1 MNTLAEVSSADIIVA
16 SSALTWTGL
25 EPGYKLSNENA
36 ATLLAYCGGLASA
49 AVWVIVDVGKWKRSE
64 LRRRYTPGS
73 DEYNKQVGL
82 LYSELS
88 EYWPNIDSA
97 TSWRSYLNVA
107 DAVPYEDRVEGAGP
121 AVYIPGMTL
130 PPDAWVSFIH
140 SVKEGTHRD
149 FLAQMYGKQVE
160 ATRIASTTSTNGYA
174 PHAEDDDIPYSAS
187 GPGVVAEAE
196 EWVEEYENNSDSNL
210 PVLSWS
216 TLAQVRALVTAVL
229 SERWTEAVDIAE
241 GLEPVIA

>member
-1 MNTLAEVSSADIIVA
+1 MNTLTEVSPAELSAV
-16 SSALTWTGL
+16 STGLTWTGL

-73 DEYNKQVGL
+73 NEYNKHVGL

-88 EYWPNIDSA
+88 EYWPSIDSA

-121 AVYIPGMTL
+121 AVYLPGMTL
-130 PPDAWVSFIH
+130 PPEAWASFVH

-149 FLAQMYGKQVE
+149 FLAQMYGKQVD
-160 ATRIASTTSTNGYA
+160 ATRIAPTNGNGHV
-174 PHAEDDDIPYSAS
+174 PPDTDDDVPYSSS
-187 GPGVVAEAE
+187 GLGIVAEAP
-196 EWVEEYENNSDSNL
+196 EWVEEYEQADSSL
-210 PVLSWS
+210 PVLSHELL
-216 TLAQVRALVTAVL
+216 TQIQQLVTAVL
-229 SERWTEAVDIAE
+229 LERWTIAREIAE
-241 GLEPVIA
+241 KLDGKIGVA